1 MQGWTVLWV
10 PGTDH
15 AGIATQ
21 AVVERWLWQQKGVR
35 RQDLTRSE
43 FMDEVW
49 AWKERH
55 GADILLQ
62 LRSLGASL
70 DWTRCAFTMDPVS
83 PTVTPRFLPVLWMSR
98 GLVCGLHRCGL
109 VHRDTRLV
117 NWSCALQS
125 AVADIEVS
133 PRPIPGPTSLR
144 VPGCPHPVTF
154 GVMVTFAYPVEGD
167 DGLELPVSTT
177 RPETMLGDVAVAVSP
192 HRPTYQ
198 CGRLGFMV
206 TAYESAYG
214 LCLAAYWAYGGLWPV
229 RAYWHRAYG
238 AYGVLWGMSKDPA
251 LTSPP
256 DLALARSHSLPLL
269 NVIGD
274 DGTMRPPGGK
284 GLGVHRFMARDQVVA
299 ALAQRGLSYRSGDV
313 IEFLLKS
320 NGSCACR
327 EMVLLHSLVR
337 DSMGRKMS
345 KSIGNVIDPRDVIG
359 GATLQELQEKLRRT
373 VLDPHELKV
382 ASVGQKR
389 QFPHGIPECGTD
401 ALRLALCSHNAHG
414 DDIKL
419 DVAAILKQ
427 RHFCN
432 KVWNAV
438 KFVLTFRPHFN
449 PKPPHEVTPSTPMD
463 RWVLSRLAGAVV
475 DYGKKMEALEVHG
488 AMAAMQNFWLR
499 SFCDVYLESIKPSL
513 RRPDPDPTTLQT
525 LLTCTELGLRLLAP
539 FAPFLAEEL
548 WHRLPRDPPG
558 PPTLCL
564 APFPSAAMLAHWI
577 CPEVEEE
584 VEAMREVVRTV
595 RALRDVFRLG
605 AARPRVLVQCPA
617 ALEAAML
624 ALSPTIQTLSQAATI
639 EICPRGAGQE
649 VRPGWIRAT
658 TGTGTHVYVCVQGLV
673 DPDIERT
680 RLQTQILTLQR
691 RLRALPPPQQSQVC
705 SLRSELALLNMALE
719 ALGPPPHMEIMGDP
733 PHKEIMGPP
742 HDEEP
747 Q

>member
-1 MQGWTVLWV
+1 MIPIDPPQYTPLPLYCPQCPPDCPTIYPHIAQPPLIAPIDPLYCPHSPLWVSMGPYRPPLSPNPPLLSPIDPLYCPPFTSMGSYWVPMGPYRPPLAPHSPLWVPIGVLGCVPPPYMTLMGPCRRRMQGWTVLWV

-43 FMDEVW
+43 FMDEMW
-49 AWKERH
+49 GW
-55 GADILLQ
+55 GPI
-62 LRSLGASL
+62 G
-70 DWTRCAFTMDPVS
+70 
-83 PTVTPRFLPVLWMSR
+83 RFLPVLWMSR

-167 DGLELPVSTT
+167 DGESW
-177 RPETMLGDVAVAVSP
+177 P
-192 HRPTYQ
+192 HRRPHR
-198 CGRLGFMV
+198 GPHR
-206 TAYESAYG
+206 
-214 LCLAAYWAYGGLWPV
+214 WPHS
-229 RAYWHRAYG
+229 WPHRC
-238 AYGVLWGMSKDPA
+238 
-251 LTSPP
+251 
-256 DLALARSHSLPLL
+256 
-269 NVIGD
+269 
-274 DGTMRPPGGK
+274 
-284 GLGVHRFMARDQVVA
+284 
-299 ALAQRGLSYRSGDV
+299 RSGDV

-327 EMVLLHSLVR
+327 EMAQRALSALWDTGGLMALPQCI
-337 DSMGRKMS
+337 MGRWRTNGGSPHRDWCLSRQLWWGHRVPAYKVGVSPPPHHCDPPPLPGLWVVAHNEDEAREEAARLYSAPYGDIEILQVTSQLPPIFTPKSPFDMGKMS

-382 ASVGQKR
+382 ASKR

-605 AARPRVLVQCPA
+605 AARPRGEWPRWTQLEDLS
-617 ALEAAML
+617 AL
-624 ALSPTIQTLSQAATI
+624 
-639 EICPRGAGQE
+639 
-649 VRPGWIRAT
+649 W
-658 TGTGTHVYVCVQGLV
+658 GLV

-691 RLRALPPPQQSQVC
+691 RLRALPPPQQSQV
-705 SLRSELALLNMALE
+705 RALIN
-719 ALGPPPHMEIMGDP
+719 
-733 PHKEIMGPP
+733 
-742 HDEEP
+742 
-747 Q
+747 